1 MANLYLDICLS
12 DIPKELIKTAANGK
26 KYLKALIRPRKDIDR
41 DGYDHYI
48 AAWVP
53 KDQRGQDDRPAFIG
67 RAQDRD
73 AREALGERLYQE
85 HKDALPE
92 SNKPAP
98 ADDNDLPFDSRP
110 GYAAKL
116 PGF

>member
-48 AAWVP
+48 AAFVP
-53 KDQRGQDDRPAFIG
+53 KDERNEGEGPAFIG
-67 RAQDRD
+67 RAQDKN
-73 AREALGERLYQE
+73 AQRERREQFYGNGQQQAQAGAAQE
-85 HKDALPE
+85 ETD
-92 SNKPAP
+92 
-98 ADDNDLPFDSRP
+98 DLPF
-110 GYAAKL
+110 
-116 PGF
+116 